1 MYCSEWFAKAGKS
14 TAFALATRAL
24 AFDFADARF
33 IVRVELGGRLR
44 VFFQPASHPG
54 CEGEAVPAG
63 VFAGTL

>member
-1 MYCSEWFAKAGKS
+1 MHRTKRSMYCSERFAKAGKS

-44 VFFQPASHPG
+44 VFF
-54 CEGEAVPAG
+54 
-63 VFAGTL
+63 